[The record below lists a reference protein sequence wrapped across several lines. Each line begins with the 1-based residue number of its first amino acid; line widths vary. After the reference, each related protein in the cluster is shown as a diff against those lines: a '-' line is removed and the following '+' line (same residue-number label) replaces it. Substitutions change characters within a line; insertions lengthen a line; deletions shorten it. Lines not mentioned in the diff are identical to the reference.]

1 MQAVARG
8 RFLRGSA
15 RKMRQVVD
23 LVRGKK
29 VEDAFNIL
37 RFTRKK
43 SALSLEKVVRSAVAN
58 AQSMYGDKLHDPNK
72 LVIIEAV
79 CDDGPLMKR
88 IMARAMGRAYRIR
101 KRTCHL
107 KIVVETKE

>member
-1 MQAVARG
+1 MQAVAKAK
-8 RFLRGSA
+8 FVRGSA

-29 VEDAFNIL
+29 VEDALHIL

-58 AQSMYGDKLHDPNK
+58 AQSIHGDKIHDPST
-72 LVIIEAV
+72 LTIIEAV

-107 KIVVETKE
+107 KIVVATEK

>member
-1 MQAVARG
+1 
-8 RFLRGSA
+8 
-15 RKMRQVVD
+15 MRQVVD

-29 VEDAFNIL
+29 IEDALNIL
-37 RFTRKK
+37 RFARKR
-43 SALSLEKVVRSAVAN
+43 SALTLEKVVRSAVAN
-58 AQSMYGDKLHDPNK
+58 AQSIYGDKIHDPSS
-72 LVIIEAV
+72 LVIVEAV
-79 CDDGPLMKR
+79 CNEGPITKR